1 MLEGASILLASPLAG
16 LAQAQQQPGI
26 IGALFPFLIVLV
38 IFYFLLIRPAQ
49 RQRKRQ
55 QAMLG
60 ALKTGDK
67 VVTNGGLYGTIVAL
81 RGSIVQLRIA
91 EQVKVEILR
100 SHIAGPQQAPG
111 EEPKG

>member
-1 MLEGASILLASPLAG
+1 MLALPVAG
-16 LAQAQQQPGI
+16 LAQAQGKPGI

-81 RGSIVQLRIA
+81 RGTIVQLRIA

-100 SHIAGPQQAPG
+100 SHIAGPQQAPE

>member
-1 MLEGASILLASPLAG
+1 MLEGAGILLALPVAG

-55 QAMLG
+55 QAMLV

-67 VVTNGGLYGTIVAL
+67 VVTSGGLYGTIVAL
-81 RGSIVQLRIA
+81 RGSTVHLRIA

-100 SHIAGPQQAPG
+100 SHIASHQQAPG